1 MDLIA
6 LWIGRIVM
14 GFGAGLFVIG
24 GMLILSDHY
33 GRMLWKRLHTL
44 KHLRDKTNESDTK
57 TTSA

>member
-24 GMLILSDHY
+24 GLLILSDHY
-33 GRMLWKRLHTL
+33 GRMLWKRLQAV
-44 KHLRDKTNESDTK
+44 KHLRDMTEAEFNKAIDG
-57 TTSA
+57 